1 MAASLPQR
9 LLAIHH
15 ALAGAAVPHAFGG
28 AIALAYYTLEPRG
41 TRDLDVNVFI
51 DQQYCRQALDA
62 FPREVAVTDAQIEQ
76 ILRDGQ
82 ARLWWDDTPVDVFFD
97 NLPLHRQ
104 AARHARTEPFAGT
117 RIPILGP
124 IELVVF
130 KAMFDRTKDWADI
143 EAVVAAGELD
153 VPATRALLVE
163 LVGADDRRL
172 TRFDESVRLGRG
184 EQR

>member
-15 ALAGAAVPHAFGG
+15 ALAAARVPHAFGG
-28 AIALAYYTLEPRG
+28 AIALAFYTLEPRG
-41 TRDLDVNVFI
+41 TRDLDVNIFI
-51 DQQYCRQALDA
+51 DQEYCRQALAA
-62 FPREVAVTDAQIEQ
+62 FPSEVAITDLQVEQ

-82 ARLWWDDTPVDVFFD
+82 ARLWWADTPVDVFFD
-97 NLPLHRQ
+97 NLELHRQ
-104 AARHARTEPFAGT
+104 AARHARTEPFAGE

-153 VPATRALLVE
+153 VVTTRALLVD
-163 LVGADDRRL
+163 LVGDDDRRVA
-172 TRFDESVRLGRG
+172 RFDESVRLGR